1 MKTVAEVANFVI
13 ALAVEIIR
21 GSKSAKI
28 GHRFN
33 VPYEDV

>member
-1 MKTVAEVANFVI
+1 MKTVAEVANFVT